1 MAGEII
7 RMKTSGGS
15 GPEDPRRL
23 AGEQVRHLYMQA
35 PVSNATVLAIALLFY
50 FILSPLVDSG
60 LIGFWVLAL
69 YGTAGLRLGL
79 WYLHKSRPEARPAQA
94 WLKYYLIGSGLM
106 GVSWSLIYPL
116 IYIANDQVVSI
127 ALLMLLFGVV
137 GSAVVVLTVYFP
149 VFVVYTYPQI
159 LMLIITLLYFEDT
172 TYYLLASAVLLY
184 LLMTTLF
191 TRNTNRQVLRSI
203 SLQAQNLALIDEL
216 SQEVSQRETLIA
228 QRTGE
233 LRRKNTEL
241 TREIGQRER
250 AEASLRESEERFNL
264 AMRGANDGLY
274 DWNLLTNEIYY
285 SPRWKGML
293 GYADD
298 ELENN
303 FSAWKDLV
311 DPIDRERSWNMLTD
325 YINGRRDNF
334 RMEFK
339 LRHKDGHWVDT
350 LSRAFLVRDREGKA
364 VRVVGTHLDIS
375 EEKRWQNALSDSEAY
390 LKALSEATYEAILIF
405 EQDVCIGQNPAAE
418 KMFGYVTAQALGKR
432 DMEWIAPE
440 SRELVG
446 QHLLAGPVQ
455 PFEALGLRSNGQV
468 FPIEI
473 QGRMMHYKGE
483 QVRVTSVRDISER
496 RRKDEKIRLLSQAL
510 EQSPVL
516 VVITDTDARIEYVNS
531 TFERVTGYSASE
543 VIGRNPNFLQSGL
556 TSRKRYQELWNA
568 LSEGRSWNGEIQNR
582 KKNGE
587 IYWEHAHI
595 APVLDPSGNMT
606 HFLAV
611 KEDISD
617 KKNQE
622 ERILRQAHF
631 DGLTNL
637 PNRFLALD
645 RLTQLIKEAGR
656 TDSRVAVLFLDLDGF
671 KRVNDSLGHETG
683 DLLLVQAAQ
692 RLSATVRDGD
702 TVCRLGGD
710 EFIVL
715 LSGLPHAAAARPVAE
730 SLVSRFRGTFKVEG
744 RELVVTA
751 SIGIAVFPEDG
762 STPMELLRN
771 ADTAMYH
778 SKEQGRNTYHYFTDA
793 MNKDVSRRLA
803 LEEQLHGALGRAEF
817 SVLYQPLVNLQ
828 SGGIV
833 GAEALLRWNNAVLGA
848 VSPDEFIPIAEQTGS
863 IMEIGSHVLAEALSW
878 LKQWKRIQGPEFKI
892 AVNLSPRQFRDPGL
906 ADSIEQVLQG
916 YGAGAESLELEITEG
931 VLMSGHAYMDRA
943 LSALKALGVGIAM
956 DDFGTGYSSLSYLRS
971 YPFDALKIDR
981 SFISDLTIDQA
992 DRELVNAAILMAH
1005 GLGLRVIA
1013 EGVETEEQLT
1023 YLREKGC
1030 EFAQG
1035 YFFSK
1040 PVSGQAFSEL
1050 LEMRAV
1056 S

>member
-1 MAGEII
+1 MKKAGET
-7 RMKTSGGS
+7 RS
-15 GPEDPRRL
+15 EDPRRL
-23 AGEQVRHLYMQA
+23 IGEQVRILYMQA
-35 PVSNATVLAIALLFY
+35 PVSNATVLVIALLFY
-50 FILSPLVDSG
+50 FILSSLVESA
-60 LIGFWVLAL
+60 LVGFWVLAL
-69 YGTAGLRLGL
+69 YGTASLRLGF
-79 WYLHKSRPEARPAQA
+79 WYLYKTRPDAWPAQT
-94 WLKYYLIGSGLM
+94 WLKCYLVGSGLM

-116 IYIANDQVVSI
+116 IYIANDQVVFI
-127 ALLMLLFGVV
+127 ALLMLVFGVV
-137 GSAVVVLTVYFP
+137 GSAVAVLSACFP

-159 LMLIITLLYFEDT
+159 LMLFITLLYFDDA
-172 TYYLLASAVLLY
+172 TYYLLALGVLTY
-184 LLMTTLF
+184 LLMITLF
-191 TRNTNRQVLRSI
+191 TRYTNRQVLRSI
-203 SLQAQNLALIDEL
+203 ALQAQNLGLIDEL
-216 SQEVSQRETLIA
+216 SQEVSQRESLVE
-228 QRTGE
+228 QRTAE

-339 LRHKDGHWVDT
+339 LRHKDGRWVDT
-350 LSRAFLVRDREGKA
+350 LSRAFLVRDPEGKA

-375 EEKRWQNALSDSEAY
+375 EEKRWQNALRDSEAY

-405 EQDVCIGQNPAAE
+405 RQDVCIGQNPAAE
-418 KMFGYVTAQALGKR
+418 KMFGYATEQAMGRR

-440 SRELVG
+440 SRGLVG
-446 QHLLAGPVQ
+446 QHLVAGPMQ
-455 PFEALGLRSNGQV
+455 PFEAFGLRSGGQV

-556 TSRKRYQELWNA
+556 TSSKRYQELWSA

-582 KKNGE
+582 KKNGD

-595 APVLDPSGNMT
+595 APVLDSSGRTT

-617 KKNQE
+617 KKDQE

-631 DGLTNL
+631 DGLTHL

-656 TDSRVAVLFLDLDGF
+656 TDSRVAVLFIDLDGF
-671 KRVNDSLGHETG
+671 KRVNDSLGHEAG

-715 LSGLPHAAAARPVAE
+715 LSGLSHAAAARPVAE
-730 SLVSRFRGTFKVEG
+730 SLVFHFRGTFRVER

-762 STPMELLRN
+762 TTPMELLRN

-803 LEEQLHGALGRAEF
+803 VEEQLHGALGRAEF
-817 SVLYQPLVNLQ
+817 SILYQPLVNLQ
-828 SGGIV
+828 SGRII
-833 GAEALLRWNNAVLGA
+833 GAEALLRWNNTVLDV

-863 IMEIGSHVLAEALSW
+863 IMEIGSHVLAESLNW
-878 LKQWKRIQGPEFKI
+878 LKQWKRVQGPEFKI

-906 ADSIEQVLQG
+906 VASIEQVLQK

-931 VLMSGHAYMDRA
+931 VLMSGHTYIDRA
-943 LSALKALGVGIAM
+943 LSTLKALGVGIAM

-981 SFISDLTIDQA
+981 SFVSDLTIDPA

-1013 EGVETEEQLT
+1013 EGVETEEQLAC
-1023 YLREKGC
+1023 LREMGC
-1030 EFAQG
+1030 ECAQG
-1035 YFFSK
+1035 YLFSK
-1040 PVSGQAFSEL
+1040 PISGQAFSEL